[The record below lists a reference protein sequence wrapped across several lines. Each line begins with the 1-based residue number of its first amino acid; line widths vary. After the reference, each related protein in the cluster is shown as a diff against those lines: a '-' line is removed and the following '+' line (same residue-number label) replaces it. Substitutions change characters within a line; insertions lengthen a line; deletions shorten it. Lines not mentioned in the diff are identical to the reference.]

1 MDKLTVAVIGAGRIG
16 QLHIGNML
24 KSDLYQLKVISDVY
38 IDHLK
43 GSHLEDSGVLITK
56 NIDDIF
62 QDPEID
68 AVFICSSTDTH
79 ADYIIQA
86 AKAKKHIFCEKPISF
101 NEEDTMRALEEV
113 RENNV
118 NLQIGFNRRFDKHFS
133 KVQHAVVEGHIGTPQ
148 IIKITSRDPQAPAI
162 EYVKRSGG
170 MFMDMTIHDFDMAR
184 YLSNSDVVDVTVKA
198 DNLVDP
204 EIGKCDD
211 VDTAII
217 LLTFENGAIG
227 VIDNSRQAVYGYDQ
241 RIEVFGNKGLVSAD
255 NEEITNVRIANE
267 KGTSID
273 PLKNFFLDR
282 YHEAYEKEIE
292 SFAASILQKQ
302 PLVCSG
308 EDGQKAELLAKAAR
322 ISHLEQRTV
331 KLAELEEQATV

>member
-1 MDKLTVAVIGAGRIG
+1 MNKVTVAVIGAGRIG
-16 QLHIGNML
+16 QLHIGNIL
-24 KSDLYQLKVISDVY
+24 KSSLYHLKAVADVY

-43 GSHLEDSGVLITK
+43 GSQLEEDGVLITA
-56 NIDDIF
+56 DTADIF

-79 ADYIIQA
+79 AGYIIEA
-86 AKAKKHIFCEKPISF
+86 AQVKKHIFCEKPVSF
-101 NEEDTMRALEEV
+101 NVEETRSALKEV
-113 RENNV
+113 KKNNV

-133 KVQHAVVEGHIGTPQ
+133 KVQDAMMEGNIGTPQ
-148 IIKITSRDPQAPAI
+148 IIKITSRDPQAPVI

-184 YLSNSDVVDVTVKA
+184 YLSNSEVIDVTVKA
-198 DNLVDP
+198 DNLIDP
-204 EIGKCDD
+204 EIGKCEDT
-211 VDTAII
+211 DTAVI

-255 NEEITNVRIANE
+255 NEEITNVRVANE
-267 KGTSID
+267 AGTSID

-282 YHEAYEKEIE
+282 YHEAYEQEIE
-292 SFAASILQKQ
+292 CFAESILQNK

-308 EDGQKAELLAKAAR
+308 EDGQKAELLAKAAKM
-322 ISHLEQRTV
+322 SHLEQRTV
-331 KLAELEEQATV
+331 KLTELEEQTTI